1 MRRLWFAIGILAAPP
16 AIAAN
21 QFDLICTANK
31 TKVHYR
37 VDLDTG
43 IYCEAGCS
51 EPSKISDITPDAIVF
66 ERHGRK
72 FAGDKEMLEQVR
84 TNGAWMKFLDA
95 GIGAKTSTSLIGQCR
110 RDLFSG
116 FYHNGF

>member
-1 MRRLWFAIGILAAPP
+1 MRRLWFAIGVLAATP

-43 IYCEAGCS
+43 LYCEASCFNTY
-51 EPSKISDITPDAIVF
+51 KISDITPSMIVF
-66 ERHGRK
+66 ERHERA
-72 FAGDKEMLEQVR
+72 FLGDKEYLQQVR
-84 TNGAWMKFLDA
+84 TNGAWIKFFDS
-95 GIGAKTSTSLIGQCR
+95 GRGTKTSTPLIGQCR

-116 FYHNGF
+116 FYNNRF

>member
-1 MRRLWFAIGILAAPP
+1 MRRLWFAIGLLAATP

-43 IYCEAGCS
+43 LYCEGSCS
-51 EPSKISDITPDAIVF
+51 DAYRISDITPDMIVF
-66 ERHGRK
+66 ERHQRA
-72 FAGDKEMLEQVR
+72 FAGDKEYLQQVR
-84 TNGAWMKFLDA
+84 TNGAWIKYFDPGRGMKDF
-95 GIGAKTSTSLIGQCR
+95 TSLTGQCR
-110 RDLFSG
+110 REMFSG
-116 FYHNGF
+116 FYPRRL

>member
-1 MRRLWFAIGILAAPP
+1 MRRLWFAIGVLAATP

-43 IYCEAGCS
+43 LYCEAGCYDAY
-51 EPSKISDITPDAIVF
+51 KISDITPNMIVF
-66 ERHGRK
+66 ERHARTS
-72 FAGDKEMLEQVR
+72 AGDKEYLQQVR
-84 TNGAWMKFLDA
+84 TNGAWIKYFDS
-95 GIGAKTSTSLIGQCR
+95 GSGAKPSISLTGQCR
-110 RDLFSG
+110 RELFSG
-116 FYHNGF
+116 FYMNRF